1 MKLNLSHITSHDQLE
16 KLEENNQ
23 LKEFI
28 GEFIYGG
35 IDGAITTFAVVA
47 GAAGASLNPGIVL
60 ILGVS
65 NLLADGLSMSI
76 GDYLSTKSEKE
87 KYDQIKAIETFET
100 EKFPAEETAEIR
112 EIYQAKGFEGKLL
125 DQIVTKI
132 TADKDLWVNEMM
144 IGEHGL
150 TEPDKNPLHSA
161 GVTFGSFQIM
171 GIIPLMP
178 YVWAFVFQQSTDG
191 LFFWSSIFTSVA
203 FVIIGV
209 LKSWANHASYLRGV
223 VETVLLGG
231 VAASVAYFVGKW
243 LESLVV

>member
-1 MKLNLSHITSHDQLE
+1 MPINERYQTKTHQVGGSTP
-16 KLEENNQ
+16 KKF
-23 LKEFI
+23 KEFI

-87 KYDQIKAIETFET
+87 NYDQLKAAETIET
-100 EKFPAEETAEIR
+100 EKFPEAEKNEIR
-112 EIYQAKGFEGKLL
+112 DIYKAKGFEGELL
-125 DQIVTKI
+125 EQIIDTIISDQN
-132 TADKDLWVNEMM
+132 LWVDEIM

-150 TEPDKNPLHSA
+150 SEPEKNPLHSA

-171 GIIPLMP
+171 GLIPLIP
-178 YVWAFVFQQSTDG
+178 YVWAFTFDQPTEG
-191 LFFWSSIFTSVA
+191 LFFWSSLFTSVA
-203 FVIIGV
+203 FVIIGF
-209 LKSWANHASYLRGV
+209 LKSWVNRRSRLRGII
-223 VETVLLGG
+223 ETVLLGG
-231 VAASVAYFVGKW
+231 IAACVAYFVGKW
-243 LESLVV
+243 LEAFV